1 MGLRVSESVVRDH
14 LGLPDP
20 GDDERILQ
28 APQGAPPPPTAP
40 VEDPAGAANRRRA
53 MNAEEGGVDTLDQ
66 LEALASGRW
75 ERILPSMLQPAAELV
90 HGANSLEAIREG
102 LVDLVQRMPVEDL
115 QEMVARST
123 FTARLAGNTGARIG

>member
-40 VEDPAGAANRRRA
+40 VED
-53 MNAEEGGVDTLDQ
+53 
-66 LEALASGRW
+66 
-75 ERILPSMLQPAAELV
+75 
-90 HGANSLEAIREG
+90 
-102 LVDLVQRMPVEDL
+102 L